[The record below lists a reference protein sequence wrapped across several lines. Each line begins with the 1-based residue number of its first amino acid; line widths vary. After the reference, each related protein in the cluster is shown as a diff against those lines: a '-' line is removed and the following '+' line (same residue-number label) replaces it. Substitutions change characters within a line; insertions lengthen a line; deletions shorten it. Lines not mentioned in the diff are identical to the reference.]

1 LTLFLNKPQL
11 GKLKS
16 LFQRFVSFHD
26 SKLDTLLMYKL
37 KSGKLQIFAL
47 KYIANF
53 RISKTN
59 LKNKQN

>member
-1 LTLFLNKPQL
+1 
-11 GKLKS
+11 
-16 LFQRFVSFHD
+16 
-26 SKLDTLLMYKL
+26 MYKL
-37 KSGKLQIFAL
+37 KSEKLQIFAL